1 MQVVVS
7 DVPQCGGCQYALEH
21 GIATL
26 AYPASSKTIVNGT
39 QLGVTTE
46 ELIESLTQQYEVDYV
61 LLAGYLKVTGPCSK
75 ANTPTMYMLWV
86 LCNVEIYVHIAM
98 NLLLCVLT

>member
-7 DVPQCGGCQYALEH
+7 DVLHCGGCQYAVEH

-26 AYPASSKTIVNGT
+26 AYPASSKTIVNGR

-46 ELIESLTQQYEVDYV
+46 MLIDSLSQQFEVDYV
-61 LLAGYLKVTGPCSK
+61 LLAGYLKVTK
-75 ANTPTMYMLWV
+75 A
-86 LCNVEIYVHIAM
+86 
-98 NLLLCVLT
+98 